1 MDLDL
6 HSLASLLHSCNTH
19 RWIHQGRQV
28 HLLFLKKGLIN
39 SALTFGNRLIQM
51 YVRCGS
57 LSDAW
62 KVFKDM
68 PERNCFSWNTIIE
81 GYMKSG
87 NKERSL
93 QLFDSMP
100 HKNEYSWNVVV
111 SGFAKAGELQIARSL
126 FNDMPKRNAVAW
138 NSMIHCY
145 AQNGYAREAMK
156 LFKDLN
162 SDPSEVL
169 YRDTFVLATVIG
181 ACSDLEALD
190 CGKQIHA
197 RILIDEV
204 ECDSVLSSSLIHM
217 YGKCGDPDSAN
228 HALNMLKE
236 PDDFSLSALI
246 SGYAN
251 CGRMNDARRIFDSK
265 SDPCVVLWNSIISGY
280 VYNNEEIEALI
291 FFNQMRR
298 NGVKEDSST
307 LASVLSAS
315 SNLGTPGH
323 GKQMHTYGYK
333 VGLIDDVIVASALV
347 DAYSK
352 CGSPYDACKLF
363 SELKYWDTILLNSMI
378 TVYSNCGKIEDAK
391 CIFKM
396 MPNKSLISW
405 NSMIV
410 ALSQNGCAIEAL
422 DLLCE
427 MSRLKLR
434 MDKFSLASAISA
446 CASITSLELGEQ
458 LFARATV
465 IGLESDQIICT
476 SLVDLYCKCGFI
488 DDGRKLFDGMIKFDE
503 ISWNAMLMGYATNGY
518 GIEALNLFAEMRQV
532 GVRPTDIT
540 FTAVLSACDH
550 CGLVEEGHKW
560 FYAMKSYYHIDPG
573 IEHYSC
579 MVDLF
584 ARAGCL
590 GEAMNLIEHMP
601 FEADASMWSSV
612 LRGCVAHGDKT
623 LGKKVA
629 ERIIKLDPENSGA
642 YVQLSSVFA
651 YSGDWER
658 SAQIRN
664 LMRDK
669 QIQKNPGCS
678 WADC

>member
-1 MDLDL
+1 
-6 HSLASLLHSCNTH
+6 
-19 RWIHQGRQV
+19 
-28 HLLFLKKGLIN
+28 
-39 SALTFGNRLIQM
+39 
-51 YVRCGS
+51 
-57 LSDAW
+57 
-62 KVFKDM
+62 
-68 PERNCFSWNTIIE
+68 
-81 GYMKSG
+81 MKSG

-100 HKNEYSWNVVV
+100 HKNEFSWNVMV
-111 SGFAKAGELQIARSL
+111 SGFAKAGELEIARNL
-126 FNDMPKRNAVAW
+126 FNDMPNRNAVAW

-145 AQNGYAREAMK
+145 ARNGCAREAVK
-156 LFKDLN
+156 LFKDLSLN
-162 SDPSEVL
+162 PFDVL
-169 YRDTFVLATVIG
+169 YRDTFILATVIG
-181 ACSDLEALD
+181 ACSDLAALD

-197 RILIDEV
+197 RIVIDEV

-217 YGKCGDPDSAN
+217 YGKCSDPDSAN
-228 HALNMLKE
+228 HVLNKLKE

-298 NGVKEDSST
+298 NGVQEDSST
-307 LASVLSAS
+307 LSSVLSAS
-315 SNLGTPGH
+315 SSLGTLGH
-323 GKQMHTYGYK
+323 GKQMHTYACK

-347 DAYSK
+347 DGYSK

-363 SELKYWDTILLNSMI
+363 NELKYYDTILLNSMI

-410 ALSQNGCAIEAL
+410 ALSQNGCAIQAL

-427 MSRLKLR
+427 MNRLELR

-446 CASITSLELGEQ
+446 CASISSLELGEQ

-476 SLVDLYCKCGFI
+476 SLVDLYCKCGFV
-488 DDGRKLFDGMIKFDE
+488 DDGRKLFDGMMKSDE
-503 ISWNAMLMGYATNGY
+503 ISWNTMLMGYATNGH
-518 GIEALNLFAEMRQV
+518 GIEALNLFTEMRQA

-540 FTAVLSACDH
+540 FTAILSACDH
-550 CGLVEEGHKW
+550 CGLVEEGQKW
-560 FYAMKSYYHIDPG
+560 FYTMKSYYHIDPG

-579 MVDLF
+579 VVDLF

-590 GEAMNLIEHMP
+590 EEAMNLIEHMP

-651 YSGDWER
+651 NSGDWER
-658 SAQIRN
+658 SAQIRS
-664 LMRDK
+664 LMRDN
-669 QIQKNPGCS
+669 QIQKNPGYS